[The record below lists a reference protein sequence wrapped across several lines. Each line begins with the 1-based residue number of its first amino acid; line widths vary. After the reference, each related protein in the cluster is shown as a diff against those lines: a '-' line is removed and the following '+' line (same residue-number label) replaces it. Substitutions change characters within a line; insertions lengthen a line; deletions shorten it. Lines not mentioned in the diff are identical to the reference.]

1 MFTDKQGLRI
11 LPTHDSTSIIDC
23 PLSAGNG
30 LDVAS
35 NTANLRTK
43 GRFAASTLVLDGN
56 VSFFFRIHFP
66 QRSATCGKEST
77 DVSK

>member
-1 MFTDKQGLRI
+1 MFTDKQGLCT
-11 LPTHDSTSIIDC
+11 LPTHDSISILDC
-23 PLSAGNG
+23 QLSAGNG

-43 GRFAASTLVLDGN
+43 ENLLLAYLVLDGN

-66 QRSATCGKEST
+66 KRSATCGKEST